1 MSEPTHAQSSFTW
14 SLWGTWW
21 CLCSTRRRRLL
32 ACVSLPLIAGWTGVI
47 FVRSGEYA
55 PGVFRFSIQFS
66 ISNGHLSLPAV
77 YFPPILLHPII
88 EPISGRLNL
97 LPYLAMAQKY
107 HRPLDPDDPTFF
119 SSLLAFISECFTP
132 FVLSNLCDQWILNE
146 RLYLYVF
153 WKLTTVS
160 KIPIRHY
167 FDLLRRNRPICPLHL
182 CPFTM
187 PSRAVVY
194 LAT

>member
-1 MSEPTHAQSSFTW
+1 M
-14 SLWGTWW
+14 
-21 CLCSTRRRRLL
+21 
-32 ACVSLPLIAGWTGVI
+32 PLIAGWTGVI

-160 KIPIRHY
+160 KIPIRYY

-187 PSRAVVY
+187 HSRAVVY